1 MWKFREGRVLSSE
14 SLRRIFFL
22 WFLKWEKWHLGKIIL
37 TNVKE
42 DLHLFRALWLGTAFP
57 F

>member
-1 MWKFREGRVLSSE
+1 MGEVAFGEV
-14 SLRRIFFL
+14 
-22 WFLKWEKWHLGKIIL
+22 IL